1 MSDYSIVN
9 LREADDDTGGRI
21 DGMRGVFGRKY
32 LDSRDLGVSLWSF
45 AAGVRPPFA
54 HSHREQEEAY
64 VVVAGSGR
72 VRLNDEVRGRPIR
85 VGDRVTLYGA
95 AEHSFVIERPEPA
108 DNGTRAEGMG
118 DVEAVGEPAARAG
131 EAEGWGS

>member
-1 MSDYSIVN
+1 MSAYSIVN
-9 LREADDDTGGRI
+9 LREADDDTGGRV

-72 VRLNDEVRGRPIR
+72 VRLDSEVRELKAWDVVR
-85 VGDRVTLYGA
+85 VA
-95 AEHSFVIERPEPA
+95 PEVVRGFEAGP
-108 DNGTRAEGMG
+108 DGLELI
-118 DVEAVGEPAARAG
+118 AVGGPKPE
-131 EAEGWGS
+131 EGDGVPSDSPWPE

>member
-9 LREADDDTGGRI
+9 LREADDDTGGRVE
-21 DGMRGVFGRKY
+21 GMRGVFGRKY

-45 AAGVRPPFA
+45 DAGVRPPFA

-72 VRLNDEVRGRPIR
+72 VRLGDEVREVNAWDVVR
-85 VGDRVTLYGA
+85 VAPHVVRGFEAGPDGL
-95 AEHSFVIERPEPA
+95 ELI
-108 DNGTRAEGMG
+108 
-118 DVEAVGEPAARAG
+118 AVGGPKP
-131 EAEGWGS
+131 EGGDGVPSDSPWPE